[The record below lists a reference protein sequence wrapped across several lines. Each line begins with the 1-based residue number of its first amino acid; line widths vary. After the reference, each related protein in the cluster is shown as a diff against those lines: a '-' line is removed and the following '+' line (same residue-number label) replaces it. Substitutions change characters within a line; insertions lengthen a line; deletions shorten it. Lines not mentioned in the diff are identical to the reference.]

1 MTSGNVAKLRKY
13 QLLEVPEVWFWEEGK
28 ISIFCLRS
36 GDYVQSPHSLCLP
49 DLDIEHLEQ
58 CLLMD
63 SQLDAML
70 ALADRYK

>member
-1 MTSGNVAKLRKY
+1 MTSGNVAKLRKH

-28 ISIFCLRS
+28 ISVFCLQD
-36 GDYVQSPHSLCLP
+36 GDYVQSSHSLYLP

-58 CLLMD
+58 CLLVD

>member
-1 MTSGNVAKLRKY
+1 
-13 QLLEVPEVWFWEEGK
+13 
-28 ISIFCLRS
+28 
-36 GDYVQSPHSLCLP
+36 VQSSHSLCLP